1 MGAIKLPVTAIKWGL
16 YVGNDMDDEEAWI
29 GDFVDEDMASEAA
42 TALNERPALIAERD
56 GLANRVAALED
67 ALKRIR
73 DMQNG
78 PDRGSDAWLVGW
90 ASDLAAAALLTGGK

>member
-56 GLANRVAALED
+56 GLRAALEIARQQLVVLGGDPSGD
-67 ALKRIR
+67 AFGDGI
-73 DMQNG
+73 QAG
-78 PDRGSDAWLVGW
+78 V
-90 ASDLAAAALLTGGK
+90 LAVIDAALSKSGV